1 MHRLTRLVA
10 LVGLGC
16 GLLGCEK
23 SAPTATGGAAPP
35 ARQVVVGFSQI
46 GAESGWRAAETGS
59 ILAEAKKRGVE
70 LKFADGQG
78 KQANQV
84 QAIEQFVA
92 QGVDAIILAPV
103 VGTGWD
109 APLAK
114 AKRAGIPVV
123 LVDRAVETDPS
134 NYATLIQSDHVEA
147 GRAVARW
154 LIEKTGGKAVV
165 VQLEGT
171 VGSGPA
177 IDRKKGFEEVIATA
191 PGITILRS
199 QSGDFKKMT
208 GKQVM
213 EGIIRAEK
221 GAFTA
226 VYAHND
232 DMALG
237 AIQALQEA
245 GLSPGEKVLVMSIDG
260 GREAFEAMVAG
271 TLNCVMECN
280 PLLGPPAFDAIEAI
294 RAGAAVPK
302 SISQTDRLFDRS
314 EAAAALPSRAY

>member
-1 MHRLTRLVA
+1 MRRLMRLA
-10 LVGLGC
+10 AIVGLGSAIFA
-16 GLLGCEK
+16 CEK
-23 SAPTATGGAAPP
+23 SAPVGSTTLPTK
-35 ARQVVVGFSQI
+35 QVVVGFSQI

-59 ILAEAKKRGVE
+59 VLAEAKKRGVQ

-92 QGVDAIILAPV
+92 QNVDAIILAPV

-123 LVDRAVETDPS
+123 LIDRAVETDPA

-191 PGITILRS
+191 PGVTILRS
-199 QSGDFKKMT
+199 QSGDFKKVT

-280 PLLGPPAFDAIEAI
+280 PLLGPAAFDAIEAI
-294 RAGAAVPK
+294 RAGAPVPK

-314 EAAAALPSRAY
+314 QAAAELPGRAY

>member
-1 MHRLTRLVA
+1 MRRLMRLA
-10 LVGLGC
+10 AIVGLGSAIFA
-16 GLLGCEK
+16 CEK
-23 SAPTATGGAAPP
+23 SAPVGSTTLPTK
-35 ARQVVVGFSQI
+35 QVVVGFSQI

-59 ILAEAKKRGVE
+59 VLAEAKKRGVQ

-92 QGVDAIILAPV
+92 QNVDAIILAPV

-123 LVDRAVETDPS
+123 LIDRAVETDPA

-191 PGITILRS
+191 PGVTILRS
-199 QSGDFKKMT
+199 QSGDFKKVT

-294 RAGAAVPK
+294 RAGAPVPK

-314 EAAAALPSRAY
+314 QAAAELPGRAY

>member
-1 MHRLTRLVA
+1 MRLA
-10 LVGLGC
+10 AIVGLGSAIFA
-16 GLLGCEK
+16 CEK
-23 SAPTATGGAAPP
+23 SAPVGSTTLPTK
-35 ARQVVVGFSQI
+35 QVVVGFSQI

-59 ILAEAKKRGVE
+59 VLAEAKKRGVQ

-92 QGVDAIILAPV
+92 QNVDAIILAPV

-123 LVDRAVETDPS
+123 LIDRAVETDPA

-191 PGITILRS
+191 PGVTILRS
-199 QSGDFKKMT
+199 QSGDFKKVT

-280 PLLGPPAFDAIEAI
+280 PLLGPAAFDAIEAI
-294 RAGAAVPK
+294 RAGAPVPK

-314 EAAAALPSRAY
+314 QAAAELPGRAY

>member
-1 MHRLTRLVA
+1 MHRLSRVVA
-10 LVGLGC
+10 IVGLGC
-16 GLLGCEK
+16 ALFACEK
-23 SAPTATGGAAPP
+23 SAPVPSGGSAPE
-35 ARQVVVGFSQI
+35 AKKVVVGFSQI

-70 LKFADGQG
+70 LKFSDGQG

-92 QGVDAIILAPV
+92 QKVDAIILAPV

-109 APLAK
+109 SPLAK

-123 LVDRAVETDPS
+123 LVDRAVETDPA

-177 IDRKKGFEEVIATA
+177 IDRKKGFEEVVATA

-199 QSGDFKKMT
+199 QSGDFKKVT

-245 GLSPGEKVLVMSIDG
+245 GLSPGERVLVMSIDG
-260 GREAFEAMVAG
+260 GREAFEAMASG

-280 PLLGPPAFDAIEAI
+280 PLLGPPALDAIEAI
-294 RAGAAVPK
+294 RSGAAVPK
-302 SISQTDRLFDRS
+302 AISQTDRLFDQS
-314 EAAAALPSRAY
+314 HAAAELPNRAY